1 MPNKKQNKKTGNTR
15 HDKKTGKFIHNVVKI
30 DEARAY
36 AANYYDKHQNSI
48 DRLLNRKTTRNP
60 KETFME
66 LFDDLFKQNGVKYT
80 SKKNLNAGIRSI
92 IDELQGIDPRL
103 AEIKRD
109 ALNREE
115 AGFKDLR
122 KLNKRVSLQEIS
134 WIGPDN
140 IVGYYDIKDSD
151 YVIVHKLDYTFSAN
165 SPTNIYEYE
174 TRVNA
179 GLPELKK

>member
-1 MPNKKQNKKTGNTR
+1 MPNKKQNKKTGR
-15 HDKKTGKFIHNVVKI
+15 FIHNIVNH
-30 DEARAY
+30 DEAIAY
-36 AANYYDKHQNSI
+36 AANYYDKHKKSI
-48 DRLLNRKTTRNP
+48 DNLLDSKTTRN
-60 KETFME
+60 KKDVFID
-66 LFDDLFKQNGVKYT
+66 LVDDLFQQNGVKYN

-103 AEIKRD
+103 NEIKRD

-122 KLNKRVSLQEIS
+122 KLNKRVSNQEIPHA
-134 WIGPDN
+134 GPDN
-140 IVGYYDIKDSD
+140 IVGYYDIKGSD
-151 YVIVHKLDYTFSAN
+151 YVIVHKLDYTFSSK

-179 GLPELKK
+179 GLKKDE

>member
-1 MPNKKQNKKTGNTR
+1 MPNKKQNKKTGR
-15 HDKKTGKFIHNVVKI
+15 FIHNVVKI
-30 DEARAY
+30 DEAIAY
-36 AANYYDKHQNSI
+36 AANYYDKHQKSI
-48 DRLLNRKTTRNP
+48 DRLLDGRTTRN
-60 KETFME
+60 KKDVFIE
-66 LFDDLFKQNGVKYT
+66 LVDDLFQQNGVKYN

-103 AEIKRD
+103 NEIKRE

-115 AGFKDLR
+115 AGFSDLR
-122 KLNKRVSLQEIS
+122 KLNKRVSPQEIPHD
-134 WIGPDN
+134 GPNN

-151 YVIVHKLDYTFSAN
+151 YVIVHKLDYTYSSK

-179 GLPELKK
+179 GLKKHE

>member
-1 MPNKKQNKKTGNTR
+1 MPNKRQNKKTGR
-15 HDKKTGKFIHNVVKI
+15 FIHNVVKI

-36 AANYYDKHQNSI
+36 AANYYDKHQISI
-48 DRLLNRKTTRNP
+48 DKLLNGRTTRNN
-60 KETFME
+60 KEVFID
-66 LFDDLFKQNGVKYT
+66 LVDDLFQQNGVKYN

-103 AEIKRD
+103 NEIKRE

-115 AGFKDLR
+115 AGFSDLR
-122 KLNKRVSLQEIS
+122 KLNKRVSPQEIPYD
-134 WIGPDN
+134 GPNN
-140 IVGYYDIKDSD
+140 IVGYYDIKGSD
-151 YVIVHKLDYTFSAN
+151 YVIVHKLDYTYSSK

-179 GLPELKK
+179 GLKKE